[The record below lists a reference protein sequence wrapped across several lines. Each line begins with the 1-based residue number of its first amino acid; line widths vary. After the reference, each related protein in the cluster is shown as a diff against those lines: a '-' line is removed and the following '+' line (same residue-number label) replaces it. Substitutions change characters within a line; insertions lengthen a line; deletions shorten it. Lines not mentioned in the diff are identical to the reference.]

1 MSGEVYQAQVL
12 RNFFDTITGTDR
24 NLTRIY
30 MCVVSLAKLRME
42 SPERMAFLVDQL
54 RKSKQRRELSVDIID
69 YMCDAARDLELGT
82 VRTAFGVKD
91 INEVA
96 DEFSGISLDSL

>member
-12 RNFFDTITGTDR
+12 RNFFETITGPDR

-30 MCVVSLAKLRME
+30 MCVMSLAKLRME

-54 RKSKQRRELSVDIID
+54 RKSKQKRELSVDLLD
-69 YMCDAARDLELGT
+69 YMCDVARDLELAT
-82 VRTAFGVKD
+82 VQTAFGVKD
-91 INEVA
+91 INAAA

>member
-1 MSGEVYQAQVL
+1 
-12 RNFFDTITGTDR
+12 
-24 NLTRIY
+24 
-30 MCVVSLAKLRME
+30 
-42 SPERMAFLVDQL
+42 
-54 RKSKQRRELSVDIID
+54 
-69 YMCDAARDLELGT
+69 MCDAARDLELGT